1 VLILGRKINE
11 VICIGDGIQIMV
23 TAIRGDKVKLGI
35 TAPREVSV
43 DRLEIRQQKDAEAAA
58 TDSDCD

>member
-1 VLILGRKINE
+1 MLILGRKINE

>member
-23 TAIRGDKVKLGI
+23 TAIRGDKVKIGI

-43 DRLEIRQQKDAEAAA
+43 DRLEIREKKDAEAAA
-58 TDSDCD
+58 TDLDCD

>member
-1 VLILGRKINE
+1 MLILGRKINE

-35 TAPREVSV
+35 TAPREISV

>member
-1 VLILGRKINE
+1 MLVLRRRVNE

-23 TAIRGDKVKLGI
+23 TAIRGDKVKIGI

-43 DRLEIRQQKDAEAAA
+43 DRLEIRQRKDAEAAA